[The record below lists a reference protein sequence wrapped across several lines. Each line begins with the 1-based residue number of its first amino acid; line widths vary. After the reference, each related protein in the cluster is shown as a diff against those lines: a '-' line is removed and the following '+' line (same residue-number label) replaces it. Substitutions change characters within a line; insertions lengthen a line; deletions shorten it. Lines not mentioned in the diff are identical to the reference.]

1 MLKIISK
8 TISVIEPYHI
18 NTLLFSEVLNT
29 HPICSRY
36 KTVFKSLPQ
45 SDSIAGQLI
54 TMKYG
59 KHDNNIDKLQ
69 LYYFMSPKA

>member
-8 TISVIEPYHI
+8 TISVIKPYHI
-18 NTLLFSEVLNT
+18 NTLLSSEVLNT

-69 LYYFMSPKA
+69 LY